1 LLLGTA
7 TGRRLMRLLVGSIV
21 VRLGMVRGRREL
33 ARVVEIR
40 VLGG

>member
-1 LLLGTA
+1 
-7 TGRRLMRLLVGSIV
+7 MRLLVGSIV

-33 ARVVEIR
+33 VRVVEVR

>member
-1 LLLGTA
+1 LLLGTV
-7 TGRRLMRLLVGSIV
+7 TGRRLMWLVVGSIV

-33 ARVVEIR
+33 ARVVEVR